1 MDNFMNR
8 FVDKAAEYLAKRPG
22 LLPLVGLGL
31 ILVNFVL
38 QIFPGSGYWIVEAN
52 LFLHLGLVITIF
64 GLLLIRAL
72 G

>member
-1 MDNFMNR
+1 MDNFMNK
-8 FVDKAAEYLAKRPG
+8 FVDRAAEFLAKRPG
-22 LLPLVGLGL
+22 LLPLIGLGL
-31 ILVNFVL
+31 ILLNFIL
-38 QIFPGSGYWIVEAN
+38 QVFPGSGYWIVDTD